1 MATTAADRSIKF
13 QIYFIPIDL
22 SMQFI
27 LIPIHVYKKW
37 DFDKANISNS
47 IIHKPPKL
55 YFDLEYINRQMA
67 IVDELNS
74 A

>member
-1 MATTAADRSIKF
+1 
-13 QIYFIPIDL
+13 
-22 SMQFI
+22 MQFI

-37 DFDKANISNS
+37 DFDKANLPNS

-55 YFDLEYINRQMA
+55 YFDLEYVNGQMA
-67 IVDELNS
+67 TVDELNS